1 MDWPMAIH
9 KQEENTLVNRASG
22 TASKIVMGLCFGL
35 TLVMGVSYGALA
47 QDAPVETAAILPW
60 HYESGTDGAV
70 KTGKEF
76 LHTLLV
82 KSRVDETSEVKT
94 TAAWEETNGTAWDQA
109 KWTMPSPAQMLR
121 VGQKLGVDWV
131 ITGSARWHTK
141 SVWIGLG
148 PKTKSDCTVDCII
161 VDVKKGEVAL
171 DVKDIRMESTAK
183 EDALKAIGA
192 VFVSSLFTVVSGGPK
207 TPHEQRAVQLATAKA
222 MQPWLTTHLKVK
234 KIDPRSK

>member
-1 MDWPMAIH
+1 MRTRTITRTGQYHMALIFG
-9 KQEENTLVNRASG
+9 LCLASG
-22 TASKIVMGLCFGL
+22 NSHMA
-35 TLVMGVSYGALA
+35 AA
-47 QDAPVETAAILPW
+47 QSTSVETAAVIPW
-60 HYESGTDGAV
+60 HYDSGTDGAI

-82 KSRVDETSEVKT
+82 NSRIDETSEFKT
-94 TAAWEETNGTAWDQA
+94 ITAWEQANGAPWDQT
-109 KWTMPSPAQMLR
+109 KWTKPSPNQMLR
-121 VGQKLGVDWV
+121 LGQKLGVDWV
-131 ITGSARWHTK
+131 ITGSAHWHTK

-171 DVKDIRMESTAK
+171 DARDVRMDSTAK

-192 VFVSSLFTVVSGGPK
+192 LFVSSLFTVVSGGPK

-222 MQPWLTTHLKVK
+222 MEPWLATHLKAK
-234 KIDPRSK
+234 KIDPNVK